1 MKVGLYSIKSPILDA
16 THADNLITE
25 FIKDL
30 ENDSN
35 LEIQKISVEDFR
47 RDDILPVIL
56 VLSGGTE
63 GEFKKYYDEMK
74 EPFILLATN
83 NNNSLAAS
91 MEIVSFLRKYN
102 KKSEIVHGSKEYIL
116 KRINTILKIEEVKNK
131 LSKLKLGVVGQPSD
145 WLIASDVD
153 YDVVKKNSGIELI
166 DITMDELKEEIG
178 KKHKI
183 DNEYTSELMKKEFP
197 VKEIEKALYIYGA
210 FKALINKYDLQG
222 ITVRCF
228 DLLEDVKSTG
238 CLGLAILNAEG
249 YISACEGDIPALI
262 SMTILNYLTGEPVF
276 QANPSR
282 ISVENNE
289 IVFAHC
295 TLPIN
300 MPVEYKLDTHFES
313 GIGAAVKGK
322 IKTGDATIFKIS
334 NDLSNYFVSNAQI
347 LENLNDKNL
356 CRTQIVLKP
365 EESVQYFLTESIGNH
380 HIICKGLHKEIIN
393 EFLKN
398 R

>member
-1 MKVGLYSIKSPILDA
+1 MKIGLYSIKSPILDA

-25 FIKDL
+25 WIKDL
-30 ENDSN
+30 ESDSN
-35 LEIQKISVEDFR
+35 LEIQRISVEDFR
-47 RDDILPVIL
+47 RDDILPIIL

-63 GEFKKYYDEMK
+63 GEFKKYYDEME

-91 MEIVSFLRKYN
+91 MEIVSFLRKYD
-102 KKSEIVHGSKEYIL
+102 KKSEIIHGSKEYIL
-116 KRINTILKIEEVKNK
+116 NRINTILKIEEVKNR
-131 LSKLKLGVVGQPSD
+131 LSKLKLGVVGHPSD

-153 YDVVKKNSGIELI
+153 YNVVKKNSGIELI
-166 DITMDELKEEIG
+166 DITMDELKEEIN

-183 DNEYTSELMKKEFP
+183 DNEYTRELLKKEFP
-197 VKEIEKALYIYGA
+197 IKEIEKALYIYGA
-210 FKALINKYDLQG
+210 FKSLINKYDLQG

-282 ISVENNE
+282 INVENNE

-300 MPVEYKLDTHFES
+300 MPDEYKLDTHFES

-334 NDLSNYFVSNAQI
+334 DDLSNYFVSNAQI
-347 LENLNDKNL
+347 LENLDDKNL

-365 EESVQYFLTESIGNH
+365 EESVQYFLTKSIGNH
-380 HIICKGLHKEIIN
+380 HIICKGLHKELIN

-398 R
+398 I